1 MPTISVW
8 FWNVIRNRPEKIDG
22 SLFCK
27 EKICRKFF
35 PDIRRQKVL
44 YQTRVR
50 INRLFVFVNNTCG
63 EFIEERRDFRCF
75 GTLCKET
82 VDKKTWELLQIE
94 IKRIELLKN

>member
-1 MPTISVW
+1 MEVY
-8 FWNVIRNRPEKIDG
+8 FVKKRFAGN
-22 SLFCK
+22 
-27 EKICRKFF
+27 FF
-35 PDIRRQKVL
+35 QTYVDKKVL